1 MTEPTCGCLPT
12 TTITTTIYY
21 RLGISPRPPPTAHT
35 TPYGLGIVVRSDIC
49 EIGFSRPE
57 SLRSVGAVR
66 FRASAPVARGYGH
79 SPEKIFLVWLMN
91 VLPYC
96 VAVPV
101 PFSVPR
107 QSVPLK
113 VQFNVLLLIVAVMLN

>member
-1 MTEPTCGCLPT
+1 MTEPTRMPTYYYYYYYYLLPV
-12 TTITTTIYY
+12 
-21 RLGISPRPPPTAHT
+21 RDLSSPTAHST
-35 TPYGLGIVVRSDIC
+35 PTPYGLGIVVRSDIC

-66 FRASAPVARGYGH
+66 FRASAPVARCYGH